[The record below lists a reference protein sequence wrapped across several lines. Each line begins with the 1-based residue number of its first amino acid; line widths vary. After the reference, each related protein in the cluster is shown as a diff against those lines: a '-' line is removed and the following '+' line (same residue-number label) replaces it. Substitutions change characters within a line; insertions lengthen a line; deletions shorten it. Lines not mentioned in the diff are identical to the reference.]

1 VGTISSS
8 NYQGSATGTLIISP
22 ATVTVPTVVAYKVLW
37 GTQSYNL
44 IGSSR
49 NRLPWEI
56 TGIQV
61 VFSEPIAAANAN
73 SLAGVTATGFS
84 GLGTTTLTWTISPL
98 TLGSFPTTLAG
109 TGPNAIKD
117 AGGNA
122 LGSGAGFNQ
131 TVKVL
136 YGDFNDDGV
145 VNALDLSQVNAARS
159 LVYNLYADMNGDG
172 VVNTTDV
179 LIVRAQEGSTLP

>member
-1 VGTISSS
+1 V
-8 NYQGSATGTLIISP
+8 ISP
-22 ATVTVPTVVAYKVLW
+22 ATVTVPTVVSYKVLF

-61 VFSEPIAAANAN
+61 VFSEPIATANIS

-109 TGPNAIKD
+109 TGANAIKD
-117 AGGNA
+117 GTGNPLA
-122 LGSGAGFNQ
+122 SGAGFSQ

-145 VNALDLSQVNAARS
+145 VNALDFSQVNAARS
-159 LVYNLYADMNGDG
+159 SAYNIYADMNGDG
-172 VVNTTDV
+172 VVNTTDTQ
-179 LIVRAQEGSTLP
+179 IVRTQEGSTLP